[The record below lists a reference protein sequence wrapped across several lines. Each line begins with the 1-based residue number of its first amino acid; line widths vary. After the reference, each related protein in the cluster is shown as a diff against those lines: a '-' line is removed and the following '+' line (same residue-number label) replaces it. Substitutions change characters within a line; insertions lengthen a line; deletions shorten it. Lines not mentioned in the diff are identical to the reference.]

1 MKSQSGELQ
10 LGKDFIS
17 QLETFLPETLQENPI
32 VLTPVGPVSPGNPPH
47 SSPSPSPKSQLSRP
61 GLSRATSLVTT
72 HVLDLPPISEERGSL
87 HDPSISPLALS
98 SSGSDLT
105 NPFVFP
111 SNGFVKDDGGS
122 PPIIMVAPPTDIVV
136 TDVENDEERGG
147 EDERSSRTQLKPGKN
162 RSSSHATEHRKSS
175 LRGPLPSRYK
185 RHSVSSIGHASLSP
199 LSRQSSWNEY
209 KGHSPPIY
217 RRGAG
222 WGPDFN
228 RNPSCPEPRTIFDG
242 SLDEVAKLLHK
253 MAEAIE
259 RDMDQ
264 N

>member
-1 MKSQSGELQ
+1 MVHCKSVQNVA
-10 LGKDFIS
+10 
-17 QLETFLPETLQENPI
+17 P
-32 VLTPVGPVSPGNPPH
+32 
-47 SSPSPSPKSQLSRP
+47 
-61 GLSRATSLVTT
+61 SLVFLFFE
-72 HVLDLPPISEERGSL
+72 VRLFEVRLFSYI
-87 HDPSISPLALS
+87 
-98 SSGSDLT
+98 
-105 NPFVFP
+105 
-111 SNGFVKDDGGS
+111 
-122 PPIIMVAPPTDIVV
+122 
-136 TDVENDEERGG
+136 
-147 EDERSSRTQLKPGKN
+147 QPGKN